1 MRIVMPVRTGDDRQC
16 LDLVTDL
23 VRGHDPALASEIKD
37 WAALYRDR
45 FYPDHELRYDWEV
58 NA

>member
-1 MRIVMPVRTGDDRQC
+1 M
-16 LDLVTDL
+16 
-23 VRGHDPALASEIKD
+23 ALASEIKD

-45 FYPDHELRYDWEV
+45 FYPDHGLRYDWEV